1 MVTHDLL
8 YINIDF
14 TSPVLITGLVFV
26 GLFAILSILDCF
38 LGKEREMF
46 YNICEN
52 LMLTGPDGWYLID
65 LKQAQDAKHYFGK
78 IPSILSQ
85 YL

>member
-38 LGKEREMF
+38 LGRMRKHLG
-46 YNICEN
+46 NIC
-52 LMLTGPDGWYLID
+52 LFDLDVYRTRWLVPD
-65 LKQAQDAKHYFGK
+65 
-78 IPSILSQ
+78 
-85 YL
+85 